1 MSKSGRKR
9 DDWRKQWR
17 AQCRR
22 QLARDLK
29 TRLLHG
35 FARTYKPV
43 LDDAP
48 FRVFESMSDYR
59 QWCEQHLPEYLGY
72 QRVRAPKRRA
82 R

>member
-1 MSKSGRKR
+1 MRRKIN
-9 DDWRKQWR
+9 WRKQWR
-17 AQCRR
+17 EQCRR

-29 TRLLHG
+29 TRLLYG

-59 QWCEQHLPEYLGY
+59 QWCEQHLPKYLGY
-72 QRVRAPKRRA
+72 QRVRAPGHRA